1 MMSWAAPGS
10 NWVAL
15 GRFGMRALAR
25 IGGVLL
31 VVWGAATAGFFALKL
46 VPGDP
51 VDVMLGVHAQVG
63 ERVREQIR
71 EDWGLGEPVIVQYAA
86 YLSRLLRGDLGESY
100 QLRKPVADV
109 LSQQAMATVQLTAL
123 AVAIALVLAL
133 AVALLARGP
142 LSGRLA
148 SLLELFVISSPSFW
162 LGLVLLTV
170 FGHQLGWFPVDSSRG
185 FASLLLPALAL
196 ALPLAG
202 ILSQVM
208 RQGLDDAETKPFA
221 LTARARGLDRRQF
234 VRRHGLRHASSAT
247 ITLAGYLVGTL
258 LSGAVLVET
267 VFARQGLGGVAVRA
281 ILGRDLPVVLGIIVW
296 AAIIFAVLN
305 LIVDLVYE
313 RLDPRVRAL
322 SGVTT

>member
-1 MMSWAAPGS
+1 MMSRAATGDV
-10 NWVAL
+10 WHAA
-15 GRFGMRALAR
+15 GRFGLRVLAR
-25 IGGVLL
+25 VGGVLL
-31 VVWGAATAGFFALKL
+31 VIWGAATAGFFALRAI
-46 VPGDP
+46 PGDP

-71 EDWGLGEPVIVQYAA
+71 ADWGLNDPLIVQYVN
-86 YLSRLLRGDLGESY
+86 YLSRLVRGDLGQSY

-109 LSQQAMATVQLTAL
+109 LAQQAVATVQLTAL
-123 AVAIALVLAL
+123 ALIFAVVLAL
-133 AVALLARGP
+133 AVALFARGRVA
-142 LSGRLA
+142 GRIA

-170 FGHQLGWFPVDSSRG
+170 FGHQLGWFPVASSRG
-185 FASLLLPALAL
+185 FASLVLPALAL

-202 ILSQVM
+202 IMSQVL
-208 RQGLDDAETKPFA
+208 RQGLDDAETRPFA
-221 LTARARGLDRRQF
+221 LSSRARGVNRQQF
-234 VRRHGLRHASSAT
+234 VWRHGLRHASSST
-247 ITLAGYLVGTL
+247 ITLTGYLVGSL

-296 AAIIFAVLN
+296 AAIVFALIN
-305 LIVDLVYE
+305 LIVDIVYE

-322 SGVTT
+322 AGVTA